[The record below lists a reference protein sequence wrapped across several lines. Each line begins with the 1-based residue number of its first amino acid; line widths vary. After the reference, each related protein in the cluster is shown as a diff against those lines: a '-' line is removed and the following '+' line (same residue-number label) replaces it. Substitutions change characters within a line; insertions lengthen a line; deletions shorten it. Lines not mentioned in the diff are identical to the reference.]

1 MQALSL
7 FGEPN
12 DGVVE
17 SFGKVPESLRKGRE
31 RDSPAAAE
39 AIVAGAQWER
49 LPQRFSCNI
58 TATRGS

>member
-17 SFGKVPESLRKGRE
+17 SFGKVPESLWKGRE
-31 RDSPAAAE
+31 RKSPVGSRRLLRMRNGSGCRYGSAA
-39 AIVAGAQWER
+39 
-49 LPQRFSCNI
+49 
-58 TATRGS
+58 T